1 MPSLR
6 EGITKTFRRL
16 SRRTPS
22 SSDPAIDDTLLA
34 TDPRQGKQYGSYR
47 ILRRLGAGGMG
58 HVYLA
63 LDTRLGRHAALKFL
77 SFELTA
83 DSSLFARLEQEA
95 RTASSL
101 NHPNILT
108 IYDIG
113 QAHGEHYIASEFV
126 DGVTLRA
133 ALDRRLIEPS
143 NAIEIAMQI
152 ASALISA
159 HAAGVVHRD
168 LKPGNIM
175 LRPDGFVKVIDFG
188 LAKSD
193 AAHPAAS
200 FSEPGGIAGSVDYM
214 SPEQAR
220 GDAVDSRTDLWSLG
234 VVLYEMLA
242 GKLPFSGET
251 YSHVIVAILDRPTPP
266 LPQEAS
272 FPRSTGTVVTR
283 ALLKDRN
290 KRYQSARD
298 LLADVE
304 ALRQPSRQP
313 RDWKE
318 FAPPR
323 RKRSFRMLLSLAGA
337 SALVAACITWW
348 FLRGR
353 EQLLAPDWVE
363 FAPPEQATASGN
375 VKLAAISPD
384 GSYLA
389 YITRDGD
396 RETLRV
402 RNLATKHE
410 SSFSPFEDRS
420 FALTFSPDSRSL
432 YYVLKDQREWG
443 RLFSVSLSSTIPKLV
458 LEDIDGAVTFSPDG
472 KQFAFMRRS
481 DQKRTSLESIIV
493 AQAADTGD
501 QHAIVSRASTEIG
514 RTLAWS
520 PAGDRIAAV
529 LFSAGLHNSQPT
541 VFLFSP
547 DGAVKERFS
556 DPSLRKLNSPIWLN
570 RGSLLA
576 LAGLP
581 QSATDPQARLYELS
595 LATARFREISS
606 STIVYDSI
614 SATRTGNTLAA
625 VRLDRTS
632 SLWIAN
638 GKHLSTVSQYSTG
651 TDNIESLAWSNDAEI
666 VFPSAR
672 GGSANLWRATTSGY
686 SPLSA
691 SENCVER
698 QPSSVPRSSL
708 VAYSSNCAVGGD
720 NFNLWQLDT
729 KTGLRLQLTSGSNF
743 DQQPDVTPDGRWIVY
758 TSWPSN
764 VPSLWKI
771 PVGGGTPVALSH
783 PQARNPAVS
792 PNGLSVACQLR
803 ENYDGRWRVAVL
815 SLSDGSLRRE
825 FPELPTDST
834 VRWSPDG
841 LSLDYVDS
849 RDGHSNLW
857 RQPLNGSRPRQLTS
871 FSSQNEIQDF
881 AWSRNG
887 DKLAYIQ
894 GRAQSDV
901 ILFHTTRR

>member
-133 ALDRRLIEPS
+133 ALDRRLVEPS

-193 AAHPAAS
+193 AGQPAGS
-200 FSEPGGIAGSVDYM
+200 VSEPGGIAGSVDYM

-234 VVLYEMLA
+234 VVFYEMLA

-251 YSHVIVAILDRPTPP
+251 DSHVIVAILDRPTPP

-272 FPRSTGTVVTR
+272 FPRGTGAVVTR

-318 FAPPR
+318 FIPQPP
-323 RKRSFRMLLSLAGA
+323 KRSARLWLPLAAAVVLLAAILAWW
-337 SALVAACITWW
+337 LV
-348 FLRGR
+348 RGR
-353 EQLLAPDWVE
+353 AELLAPAWLE
-363 FAPPEQATASGN
+363 FAPPEQVTATGN
-375 VKLAAISPD
+375 VKLAAISPN
-384 GSYLA
+384 GAYLA
-389 YITRDGD
+389 YTTRDGD
-396 RETLRV
+396 RETLRI
-402 RNLATKHE
+402 RTLATKQE
-410 SSFSPFEDRS
+410 SSFSPFSDRS
-420 FALTFSPDSRSL
+420 FGLTFSPDSRSL

-443 RLFSVSLSSTIPKLV
+443 RLYSVSLSSSIPKLV
-458 LEDIDGAVTFSPDG
+458 LEDIDGAITFSPDG

-481 DQKRTSLESIIV
+481 DQKRTSLESIVV

-501 QHAIVSRASTEIG
+501 QRIIVAKSSTLVDSS
-514 RTLAWS
+514 LAWS
-520 PAGDRIAAV
+520 PAGDSIAAV
-529 LFSAGLHNSQPT
+529 VYSVGLHNSLRPT

-547 DGAVKERFS
+547 AGAVKGMFS
-556 DPSLRKLNSPIWLN
+556 DPSLRKLNCPVWLN
-570 RGSLLA
+570 RGSLLV
-576 LAGLP
+576 LVGVV
-581 QSATDPQARLYELS
+581 QGATDPQARLYEVS
-595 LATARFREISS
+595 VPTAHFRPLF
-606 STIVYDSI
+606 STGIVRDSV
-614 SATRTGNTLAA
+614 SASRAGNLLAA
-625 VRLDRTS
+625 VRLTHAS
-632 SLWIAN
+632 SLWIADA
-638 GKHLSTVSQYSTG
+638 KHLSAISQYPTG
-651 TDNIESLAWSNDAEI
+651 TESLESLTWSANGEI

-672 GGSANLWRATTSGY
+672 TSNVNLWRATASGY
-686 SPLSA
+686 GPLASPQ
-691 SENCVER
+691 NCVEE
-698 QPSSVPRSSL
+698 QPASVPRSSL
-708 VAYSSNCAVGGD
+708 IVYSSNCATGGAD
-720 NFNLWQLDT
+720 FNLWQLDAT
-729 KTGLRLQLTSGSNF
+729 TGQRRQLTSGSNI
-743 DQQPDVTPDGRWIVY
+743 DQHPNITPDGRWIVY

-771 PVGGGTPVALSH
+771 PVGGGTPVPISH
-783 PQARNPAVS
+783 PQARSPAVS
-792 PNGLSVACQLR
+792 PDGRSIACQVR
-803 ENYDGRWRVAVL
+803 ENYDGRWRVAIL
-815 SLSDGSLRRE
+815 SLADGSLQRE
-825 FPELPTDST
+825 FPQLPTDSV
-834 VRWSPDG
+834 VRWSPDS
-841 LSLDYVDS
+841 LSLDYIDAKS
-849 RDGHSNLW
+849 GSSNLW
-857 RQPLNGSRPRQLTS
+857 RQPLNGGRARQLTR
-871 FSSQNEIQDF
+871 FSSKEEIQDF
-881 AWSRNG
+881 AWSLNG

-894 GRAQSDV
+894 GHAESDV
-901 ILFHTTRR
+901 ILYHHN